1 MSEIRVCTGLRR
13 IHIEN
18 VQSIVDLT
26 LDFDETGVYRLVGDN
41 DVGKSA
47 ILRAITAL
55 FTNVSRSNYKE
66 YISDWADTFIVE
78 GWFYDGGYVKL
89 SRGAE
94 DFYEWSIPNSSEK
107 ILKTDGKVPLELQK
121 YFNLYSEND
130 KSKLTLNFNL
140 QGDVLPFVD
149 TTASDNFWLTQKALG
164 TNLLLKASKRMK
176 LNNSD
181 IDKEIKITNEN
192 IEYENEIAKKIDN
205 EIRTDEEFIDKLSR
219 NISVI
224 NEEQSE
230 LEKIKEFKGLLDTV
244 NSMKTRLQ
252 EIPVVSDLEF
262 HQLSTKSNELALL
275 KEYKNQLDSIS
286 LLKRNLE
293 INEVK
298 SNQLRDLEILQ
309 EKDSEIVLLNKYK
322 KEKDHITTLKTKY
335 STIMSSIN
343 ALDLSTFSNK
353 ISEMNDLLK
362 FKKEKEYINN
372 LVKSKENTE
381 VLVGNIEKE
390 ILELKT
396 EEKICPVCGSD
407 LLEIHTHSE

>member
-94 DFYEWSIPNSSEK
+94 DFYEWSIPNSGEK

-192 IEYENEIAKKIDN
+192 IDYENEIAKKIDN

-262 HQLSTKSNELALL
+262 HQLSTKSNELSLL

-293 INEVK
+293 INELK

-309 EKDSEIVLLNKYK
+309 EKDSEIVLLNNYK
-322 KEKDHITTLKTKY
+322 KEKEHITTLKIKY
-335 STIMSSIN
+335 STIMNSIN
-343 ALDLSTFSNK
+343 VLDLSTFSNK

-381 VLVGNIEKE
+381 LLVVNIEKE

-407 LLEIHTHSE
+407 LLEVHTHSE